1 MFIFLTKNSIPERI
15 KSRYQKIY
23 DNSILSTEKA
33 NNHLLENPFIPKET
47 KQIEQRKKEKRNLFR
62 KLSKKYRIKDN
73 RLIYLYKYK
82 GKVLEKKI
90 SFSNEVNNILFDCH
104 CIETHN
110 GFDKSKKNFIK
121 IGILFRRNNRYFEK
135 IY

>member
-82 GKVLEKKI
+82 GKEI
-90 SFSNEVNNILFDCH
+90 
-104 CIETHN
+104 
-110 GFDKSKKNFIK
+110 KKNTIFK
-121 IGILFRRNNRYFEK
+121 
-135 IY
+135 